1 MRRWLLVSIGK
12 TKKLKDLEG
21 YRRTERERGTDLRKQ
36 GEKGGIA
43 GGDDRK
49 WSAQIAVFRNLR
61 LLLTASGLI
70 SSPRRVFSFMPV
82 YRRRSY

>member
-12 TKKLKDLEG
+12 KIKIEG
-21 YRRTERERGTDLRKQ
+21 FGGIQMHRERERNRSEKGRRK
-36 GEKGGIA
+36 GGGIA

-70 SSPRRVFSFMPV
+70 SSP
-82 YRRRSY
+82 